1 MQLYNT
7 PASFTR
13 PNDATPYTI
22 GDLVANSTTAG
33 SVVPMSFALGNAF
46 GQGQFRLTRVR
57 LAKTSVGTANST
69 FRVHF
74 HSASPTYAV
83 GDNAARSTTL
93 SGWLGAIDVPVM
105 TAFSDGA
112 AATGA
117 ATAGSE
123 FLIRLIAGATVYCHL
138 EALGAYTPT
147 AQEVFTLT
155 IEEMQS
161 Y

>member
-1 MQLYNT
+1 MT
-7 PASFTR
+7 
-13 PNDATPYTI
+13 
-22 GDLVANSTTAG
+22 
-33 SVVPMSFALGNAF
+33 FALGNQF

-57 LAKTSVGTANST
+57 LAKTSTGVSAST
-69 FRVHF
+69 FRVHIF
-74 HSASPTYAV
+74 SASPTIAA

-112 AATGA
+112 AAVGA

-123 FLIRLIAGATVYCHL
+123 FLVRLAAGVTIFCLL

-147 AQEVFTLT
+147 AQETFTLT
-155 IEEMQS
+155 LEEMQS

>member
-7 PASFTR
+7 AASFTR
-13 PNDATPYTI
+13 PADTTAYAI

-33 SVVPMSFALGNAF
+33 SVVPMSFPLGNAF
-46 GQGQFRLTRVR
+46 GQGQFRVTRVR
-57 LAKTSVGTANST
+57 LSKTSTTTANST

-93 SGWLGAIDVPVM
+93 SGWLGAIDVPAM
-105 TAFSDGA
+105 TAFSDGT

-123 FLIRLIAGATVYCHL
+123 FLIRLAAGTTVFCHL
-138 EALGAYTPT
+138 EALAAYVPT
-147 AQEVFTLT
+147 SAESFTLT
-155 IEEMQS
+155 LEEMQS